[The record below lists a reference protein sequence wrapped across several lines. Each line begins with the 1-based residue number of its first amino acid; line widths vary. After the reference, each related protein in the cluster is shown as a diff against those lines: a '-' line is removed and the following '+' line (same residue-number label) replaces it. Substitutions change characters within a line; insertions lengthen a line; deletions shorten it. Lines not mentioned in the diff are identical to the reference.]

1 VAVIPILFAAAPLGA
16 LRATVV
22 VTAYELATIGT
33 MVALVL
39 PAAAAAKKVTGQWV
53 EHYGDAAAGG
63 VIAAV
68 GLLVTAMG
76 W

>member
-1 VAVIPILFAAAPLGA
+1 
-16 LRATVV
+16 
-22 VTAYELATIGT
+22 

-39 PAAAAAKKVTGQWV
+39 PATAAAKRVTWHWV

-63 VIAAV
+63 VIAGV
-68 GLLVTAMG
+68 GVLVTAMG